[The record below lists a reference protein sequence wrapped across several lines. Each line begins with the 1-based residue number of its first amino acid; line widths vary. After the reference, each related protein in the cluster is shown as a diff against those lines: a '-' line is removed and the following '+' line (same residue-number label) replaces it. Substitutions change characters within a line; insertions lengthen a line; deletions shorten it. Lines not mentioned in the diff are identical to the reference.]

1 MSKIPVYLMP
11 GLAASSTIF
20 EHIKLPEEMFEIF
33 YLEWFLPKNNRETLE
48 EYAFRMAKKVKHK
61 NPVLIGVSF
70 GGILVQEMA
79 LHIETRKVIIISS
92 VKSNLELPLRMKI
105 AKSTK
110 AYKIIPTHLLS
121 NIEAL
126 AKYTFGENVV
136 SRRLKLYEK
145 YLQMRDKKY
154 LDWAIENVILWRR
167 SVPDS
172 KVIHIHGD
180 ADAVFPIRHIK
191 NSIVVKGATHTLVI
205 MKYKWLNENLPKLIL
220 NKDENDEDESKI

>member
-20 EHIKLPEEMFEIF
+20 EHLKLPDDTFELF
-33 YLEWFLPKNNRETLE
+33 YLEWFLPEDKESIE
-48 EYAFRMAKKVKHK
+48 AYAFRMTQKIKHE

-79 LHIETRKVIIISS
+79 MHIPTRKVIIISS

-110 AYKIIPTHLLS
+110 AYKIIPTHLVS

-167 SVPDS
+167 TKPD
-172 KVIHIHGD
+172 KNVIHIHGD

-191 NSIVVKGATHTLVI
+191 NSIVIKGATHILVL

-220 NKDENDEDESKI
+220 NNDEDESKT

>member
-20 EHIKLPEEMFEIF
+20 EHIKLPVEKFEIF
-33 YLEWFLPKNNRETLE
+33 YLEWFLPLNKESIE
-48 EYAFRMAKKVKHK
+48 AYAFRMTKKIKHK

-70 GGILVQEMA
+70 GGIIVQEMA
-79 LHIETRKVIIISS
+79 LLIETRKVIIISS
-92 VKSNLELPLRMKI
+92 VKSNAELPLRMKI

-110 AYKIIPTHLLS
+110 AYKVIPTQLVS
-121 NIEAL
+121 NIDAL
-126 AKYTFGENVV
+126 AKYAFGENLVT
-136 SRRLKLYEK
+136 RRLRMYEK

-167 SVPDS
+167 TKPDEN
-172 KVIHIHGD
+172 VIHIHGD

-191 NSIVVKGATHTLVI
+191 NSIVVKGATHILVI

-220 NKDENDEDESKI
+220 NNDEDETEI

>member
-1 MSKIPVYLMP
+1 MSKIPIYLMP

-20 EHIKLPEEMFEIF
+20 EHLKLPDDTFELF
-33 YLEWFLPKNNRETLE
+33 YLEWFLPEDKESIE
-48 EYAFRMAKKVKHK
+48 AYAFRMTQKIKHE

-79 LHIETRKVIIISS
+79 MHILTRKVIIISS

-110 AYKIIPTHLLS
+110 AYKIIPTHLVS

-167 SVPDS
+167 TKPD
-172 KVIHIHGD
+172 KNVIHIHGD

-191 NSIVVKGATHTLVI
+191 NSIVIKGATHILVL

-220 NKDENDEDESKI
+220 NNDEDESKT

>member
-20 EHIKLPEEMFEIF
+20 EYIKFPEETFELY
-33 YLEWFLPKNNRETLE
+33 YLEWFLPNDKETIE
-48 EYAFRMAKKVKHK
+48 DYALRMTKKIKHK

-79 LHIETRKVIIISS
+79 LHIKTRKTIIVSS
-92 VKSNLELPLRMKI
+92 VKSNKELPLRMKI
-105 AKSTK
+105 AKTTK
-110 AYKIIPTHLLS
+110 AYKIIPTQLIS
-121 NIEAL
+121 SIEAL
-126 AKYTFGENVV
+126 AKYAFGENVV

-167 SVPDS
+167 TKPDDNI
-172 KVIHIHGD
+172 IHIHGD
-180 ADAVFPIRHIK
+180 ADAVFPIKHIK
-191 NSIVVKGATHTLVI
+191 NCIVVKGATHILI
-205 MKYKWLNENLPKLIL
+205 INKYKWINENLPKLIL
-220 NKDENDEDESKI
+220 KNDDNENESKN

>member
-20 EHIKLPEEMFEIF
+20 EHLKLPDDTFELF
-33 YLEWFLPKNNRETLE
+33 YLEWFLPEDKESIE
-48 EYAFRMAKKVKHK
+48 AYAFRMTQKINHV

-70 GGILVQEMA
+70 GGMLVQEMA
-79 LHIETRKVIIISS
+79 MHIKTKKVIIISS

-110 AYKIIPTHLLS
+110 AYKIIPTHLVS

-167 SVPDS
+167 TKPDEN
-172 KVIHIHGD
+172 VIHIHGD

-191 NSIVVKGATHTLVI
+191 NSIVIKGATHILVL

-220 NKDENDEDESKI
+220 NNDEDESKT

>member
-1 MSKIPVYLMP
+1 MNKIPVYLMP

-20 EHIKLPEEMFEIF
+20 ENIKLPEETFEIF
-33 YLEWFLPKNNRETLE
+33 YLEWFLPLKKEKIE
-48 EYAFRMAKKVKHK
+48 DYALRMTKEIKHK
-61 NPVLIGVSF
+61 NPVLVGVSF
-70 GGILVQEMA
+70 GGIIVQEMA

-92 VKSNLELPLRMKI
+92 VKSNIELPLRLKI

-110 AYKIIPTHLLS
+110 VYKIIPTQLFS
-121 NIEAL
+121 NVEVL
-126 AKYTFGENVV
+126 AKYAFGENIV

-167 SVPDS
+167 TKSDEN
-172 KVIHIHGD
+172 VIHIHGD
-180 ADAVFPIRHIK
+180 SDAVFPIRHIK
-191 NSIVVKGATHTLVI
+191 NSIVLKGATHILVI

-220 NKDENDEDESKI
+220 NNEDDETKT

>member
-1 MSKIPVYLMP
+1 MP

-20 EHIKLPEEMFEIF
+20 EHIKLPVEKFEIF
-33 YLEWFLPKNNRETLE
+33 YLEWFLPLNKESIE
-48 EYAFRMAKKVKHK
+48 AYAFRLTKEIKHK

-79 LHIETRKVIIISS
+79 LLIETRKVIIISS
-92 VKSNLELPLRMKI
+92 VKSNAELPLRMKI

-110 AYKIIPTHLLS
+110 AYKVIPTQLVS
-121 NIEAL
+121 NIDAL
-126 AKYTFGENVV
+126 AKYAFGENLVT
-136 SRRLKLYEK
+136 RRLRMYEK

-167 SVPDS
+167 TKPDEN
-172 KVIHIHGD
+172 VIHIHGD

-191 NSIVVKGATHTLVI
+191 NSIVVKGATHILVI

-220 NKDENDEDESKI
+220 NNNEDETEI

>member
-20 EHIKLPEEMFEIF
+20 EYIKFPEETFELY
-33 YLEWFLPKNNRETLE
+33 YLEWFLPNDKETIE
-48 EYAFRMAKKVKHK
+48 DYALRMTKKIKHK

-79 LHIETRKVIIISS
+79 LHIKTRKTIIVSS
-92 VKSNLELPLRMKI
+92 VKSNKELPLRMKI
-105 AKSTK
+105 AKTTK
-110 AYKIIPTHLLS
+110 AYKIIPTQLIS
-121 NIEAL
+121 SIEAL
-126 AKYTFGENVV
+126 AKYAFGENVV

-167 SVPDS
+167 TKPDDNI
-172 KVIHIHGD
+172 IHIHGD
-180 ADAVFPIRHIK
+180 ADAIFPIKHIK
-191 NSIVVKGATHTLVI
+191 NCIVVKGATHILI
-205 MKYKWLNENLPKLIL
+205 INKYKWINGNLPKLIL
-220 NKDENDEDESKI
+220 KNDDNENESKN

>member
-20 EHIKLPEEMFEIF
+20 EFIKLPEETFEIF
-33 YLEWFLPKNNRETLE
+33 YLEWFLPNDKETIE
-48 EYAFRMAKKVKHK
+48 DYALRMTKKIKHK
-61 NPVLIGVSF
+61 NPVLVGVSF

-110 AYKIIPTHLLS
+110 AYKIIPTQLLS
-121 NIEAL
+121 SVEAL
-126 AKYTFGENVV
+126 AKYAFGENLVT
-136 SRRLKLYEK
+136 RRLKLYEK

-154 LDWAIENVILWRR
+154 LDWAIENVILWQRTN
-167 SVPDS
+167 PA
-172 KVIHIHGD
+172 KNIIHIHGD

-191 NSIVVKGATHTLVI
+191 NSIVVKGATHILVI
-205 MKYKWLNENLPKLIL
+205 TKYKWLNENLPKLIL
-220 NKDENDEDESKI
+220 NNEEDESET